1 MQTLRALNSATAAL
15 VIGLVWLPLCA
26 FGEGDDASANGYT
39 VEPGDHLRVGVWKE
53 VYLQQELLVR
63 PDGGFSF
70 PLAGDIKAGSRTV
83 TEIRDV
89 PIECI
94 KEYIP

>member
-26 FGEGDDASANGYT
+26 FGEGDDASANGYA
-39 VEPGDHLRVGVWKE
+39 VEPSDHLRVSVWKE
-53 VYLQQELLVR
+53 IDLQQELLVQ

-70 PLAGDIKAGSRTV
+70 PLASDIKAASRTV